1 MLIFFSLSILI
12 LIVVHVYVS
21 DLHDQRVKQLR
32 KLLKDIEEDDWQY
45 EPVEKLIGLRWSA
58 LDSFLSIKELPF

>member
-1 MLIFFSLSILI
+1 MYVLIFFSLSILI

-45 EPVEKLIGLRWSA
+45 EPVEKLIGLR
-58 LDSFLSIKELPF
+58 